1 MSKRSQYLL
10 PMFLL
15 LSVLLAATSWA
26 SDPPADT
33 YGARLATYDKA
44 AGESYFALSVTPQQ
58 RPKAAAIQDVVILVD
73 TSAEPDRLV
82 SR

>member
-10 PMFLL
+10 PMFLVC
-15 LSVLLAATSWA
+15 SVLLVATSWA

-44 AGESYFALSVTPQQ
+44 VGESYFALSVTPQQ
-58 RPKAAAIQDVVILVD
+58 RTKDRGSLRAAGVTRGA
-73 TSAEPDRLV
+73 
-82 SR
+82 